1 MMKKKVILKIM
12 KKHRIKLSI
21 LLSQR
26 IMTRANLMLNK
37 HMEIRLDSDVKE
49 ELEMH
54 NVVII
59 VRSIFR
65 ISINIIQ
72 KYFCMNI
79 CINQLNKYHI
89 DFFNKKLCQQDKI
102 VDYDLRKIAINNL
115 LIQTIQLVLF
125 LRSYSLKRKLVANDT
140 V

>member
-1 MMKKKVILKIM
+1 MMKKKVILKSM
-12 KKHRIKLSI
+12 RKHWIKSSI

-37 HMEIRLDSDVKE
+37 HMEIRLDSDVKQ

-59 VRSIFR
+59 VRSIFM

-79 CINQLNKYHI
+79 CIN
-89 DFFNKKLCQQDKI
+89 
-102 VDYDLRKIAINNL
+102 
-115 LIQTIQLVLF
+115 
-125 LRSYSLKRKLVANDT
+125 
-140 V
+140 